1 MVFEQNIVID
11 DKPNYSKI
19 IKVIGVGGAGC
30 NAINRMIEVGIK
42 DVDLVAT
49 NTDYDVLSR
58 SKAKNTLQLGK
69 NITTGLGA
77 GFLPEVG
84 RQAAEAS
91 SEAIDKLLETPT
103 KMVFI
108 TAGMGGGTGTGAAPY
123 IAAKAKEKGIL
134 TVAVVT
140 YPFIHEGDTKISN
153 ANAGIESMKE
163 SCDAVL
169 IINNQRIFEIFSQE
183 DISDRLAKD
192 KADDVLV
199 NAVKC
204 IAEIV
209 TITGE
214 VNIDFNDVNTTLV
227 NKGQAMM
234 GVGEAEGED
243 RERKALNMAL
253 GSPLLENCNIR
264 GAKNILINYT
274 YSIEKP
280 EYELKVMERLRITEA
295 IKAKIGKNAQMVKD
309 GTVYDNTMGGRLQ
322 IKIVAAGFDEKTII
336 ISMPKE
342 EIEPNK
348 PFKYLRI
355 NYQEYINQLREEY
368 KRNIGSNQNSFVQLD
383 DDFFKQPVFE
393 RMEIDLI
400 DAKTTFAFPGK
411 VYQL

>member
-91 SEAIDKLLETPT
+91 SEAIDKLLEDPT

-123 IAAKAKEKGIL
+123 IAAKAKGKGIL

-153 ANAGIESMKE
+153 ANEGIESLKE

-169 IINNQRIFEIFSQE
+169 IINNQRIFEIYSKE

-243 RERKALNMAL
+243 REMKALNMAL
-253 GSPLLENCNIR
+253 DSPLLENCNIR

-280 EYELKVMERLRITEA
+280 EYELKVGERLRITEA
-295 IKAKIGKNAQMVKD
+295 IKAKIGKNALMVKD

-400 DAKTTFAFPGK
+400 DTKTTFAFPGK